1 MGNLEKGFVDN
12 RGHPNVIAH
21 RDIEIY
27 RWGPL
32 PRLSRLWLAL
42 GSLDCPKLSH
52 NRSKVCA
59 RACAEPNGW
68 KNYFKHKALLLDCLW
83 CLVCYVPDFADH
95 LFDID
100 TRGLSDS
107 WSPRSIQGG
116 VIKTIRLHR

>member
-1 MGNLEKGFVDN
+1 MGNLEKGFVDK
-12 RGHPNVIAH
+12 RGHSNVIAH

-52 NRSKVCA
+52 NRAKVCA

-68 KNYFKHKALLLDCLW
+68 KNYFKYEALLRDCIW
-83 CLVCYVPDFADH
+83 CLVYYVLNFAYH

-100 TRGLSDS
+100 SRRLPNE
-107 WSPRSIQGG
+107 WSFRRS
-116 VIKTIRLHR
+116 KK